1 MRHLY
6 ACNAGPLEFCQ
17 YPYTPK
23 RGLPYGMEPQTVTL
37 MDDGTLRLYVYQTLV
52 KTIEVSFLLEE
63 DEIRHVVLL
72 SDGVGNWDAVVREL
86 PEGRYIMQWYFDGI
100 CKINCRAPLCY
111 HRGKICNFAEIPE
124 KNNDDFLLKEVPHGT
139 VRQEYLFSDVYGV
152 YANCWI
158 YTPPSYEKEKER
170 QYPVLY
176 LLSGT
181 QGNETTWIWN
191 MKADLLLDNLVHEN
205 KCQEMIMVCTAA
217 GKYEDC
223 EEDAST
229 EAFIC
234 KDVIPFVEAHFR
246 VIPDG
251 RNRAVAGLEEG
262 SLLAQEI
269 YLHNQRCFSGIGVFG
284 GTLQKKVY
292 ENGHKAVLCFCTEEK
307 NVQMW
312 RGAVSDMIQALFR
325 KEEKGE

>member
-1 MRHLY
+1 MFMEYIRT
-6 ACNAGPLEFCQ
+6 AG
-17 YPYTPK
+17 Y
-23 RGLPYGMEPQTVTL
+23 
-37 MDDGTLRLYVYQTLV
+37 
-52 KTIEVSFLLEE
+52 ILL
-63 DEIRHVVLL
+63 
-72 SDGVGNWDAVVREL
+72 
-86 PEGRYIMQWYFDGI
+86 
-100 CKINCRAPLCY
+100 
-111 HRGKICNFAEIPE
+111 
-124 KNNDDFLLKEVPHGT
+124 
-139 VRQEYLFSDVYGV
+139 
-152 YANCWI
+152 
-158 YTPPSYEKEKER
+158 PSYEKEKER

-284 GTLQKKVY
+284 GTCRRKFMRTDIRRYSAFVRKKTDVARCC
-292 ENGHKAVLCFCTEEK
+292 K
-307 NVQMW
+307 
-312 RGAVSDMIQALFR
+312 
-325 KEEKGE
+325 